1 MTDFSISGVLPKPT
15 LAPTRVRPTESIPDL
30 FTVPKTDIFTAPTK
44 KDVATQQPTV
54 VLPPWEKYAGKSLSD
69 EDILKDP
76 ELMGVVDKS
85 LEAMFGSDDTFV
97 KDVAQTG
104 VALSGG
110 ATGWFKGK
118 SPEDRLEI
126 WNNFN
131 RKFAGGQSVTT
142 LNTAAH
148 IGLASD
154 EDKANI
160 GAGFMLFDQK
170 GNIFTGEG
178 TWSETF
184 DGVFDYAKAVVH
196 DPVTLA
202 SLGVGK
208 ALTAGGT
215 KVASQALKATAMAA
229 FKASLKTGATREVAA
244 QAAKQATRMGFVS
257 LGAKNVVKYS
267 AVDFVA
273 NIGLDIS
280 YQNSLIEVGAQEK
293 YNPMQTGIVALGTL
307 ALPAIIAAT
316 KGLTA
321 LARNARTA
329 SVSKTERGLFEAYV
343 DVQRKFGNLDSN
355 AIEAAVKSRMNLAS
369 LNGPLKTTFQNFKSN
384 INNFVPW
391 SDAKVEAGKV
401 LNKEGIELTAGEAQN
416 LFWKSF
422 IFGDT
427 TGTQPGFA
435 KSVADAGFVYVPR
448 GKDDKIT
455 NFFGDAMSY
464 LDDAVVKEL
473 VTNFEST
480 VGKAFN
486 GTVETA
492 EQLASAFKAR
502 QSLFGSGLF
511 DSKKVKDILG
521 KVDATTGDVI
531 KQLTTEAS
539 EVHPELGK
547 YALSVWK
554 RLVTSHPATVGLNL
568 KGWANLSVL
577 NTASDVVLGGLK
589 LGEASFY
596 KLAGNKGA
604 YEAALN
610 ASKGSILGNIKRGYN
625 LLKFNDT
632 VESAENY
639 LLLKPDLYEKMLST
653 SSGGTEAGNVLKH
666 FNIDPNTAV
675 GKGATYV
682 TEPFVNAAQT
692 IYGVRLQDEF
702 TKLLSFHSA
711 LEQGIIREYGQN
723 FNQFMS
729 KPDAYVEMFSPRFKN
744 NVDSW
749 ALNRTLR
756 ETASKNWSQKE
767 GRGVFLSTAKALEA
781 VSRNPAGGYAI
792 PFGSFM
798 NTALAT
804 LADYAGFNA
813 VKHLTAK
820 SANALGITNY
830 KFDFAEEEGAELI
843 AKGLVG
849 WGAVATY
856 YLPEALEKVEK
867 GLTWNQSE
875 RDDGS
880 IADYTYDF
888 PVSYLM
894 IIAQAA
900 AHGAKDG
907 EVPAPLREEI
917 WNVLGGQTFR
927 QLDDA
932 ARQVYEFV
940 GAVVG
945 GELDD
950 SVRSGLTVLS
960 TLASRILSGTMR
972 PLDPLNQAAI
982 YMSDDYTQI
991 DRKQASSKFLA
1002 QSFRYVDQVFG
1013 GFEAPLQATATRGYN
1028 TIPIDPGKTLGGVRS
1043 VAAPNNIERMLASI
1057 GKAPWQ
1063 AVKWSGDDQVKNFM
1077 DGIIG
1082 PILDAQAEKM
1092 LEEEPNFFE
1101 LPLASREK
1109 RVEEI
1114 TTTSSTIANQV
1125 LEYSFSELGDVISLK
1140 KDLAKINKKDVKRT
1154 MDYLGI
1160 EGDPLSL
1167 TKEDGGLDKLKMLI
1181 YLANNYEE
1189 ILVE

>member
-1 MTDFSISGVLPKPT
+1 MKEFFSDAQSPQPATPV
-15 LAPTRVRPTESIPDL
+15 VPTEPKVKSFYSTKAGI
-30 FTVPKTDIFTAPTK
+30 VPQVEVPAVPTE
-44 KDVATQQPTV
+44 
-54 VLPPWEKYAGKSLSD
+54 VLPPWEKYGGKSLSD

-76 ELMGVVDKS
+76 ELMQVVDNS
-85 LEAMFGSDDTFV
+85 LEAMFGSNDTLA
-97 KDVAQTG
+97 KDVAQTA
-104 VALSGG
+104 VALTGG

-118 SPEDRLEI
+118 APEERLEI

-154 EDKANI
+154 EDKASI

-178 TWSETF
+178 SWGETF
-184 DGVFDYAKAVVH
+184 DGVFDYAKAVIH
-196 DPVTLA
+196 DPVTIA

-208 ALTAGGT
+208 ALTAGGS
-215 KVASQALKATAMAA
+215 KAASLALKATAIAA
-229 FKASLKTGATREVAA
+229 FRATLKSGGTREAA
-244 QAAKQATRMGFVS
+244 ALAARQATRMGYVS
-257 LGAKNVVKYS
+257 LGTKNVAKYS

-273 NIGLDIS
+273 NIGLDVS

-293 YNPMQTGIVALGTL
+293 YSAAQTGIVALGTI
-307 ALPAIIAAT
+307 ALPAIVAGV
-316 KGLTA
+316 KGITS
-321 LARNARTA
+321 LAKSARTA
-329 SVSKTERGLFEAYV
+329 SAKGTQRGLFEAYV
-343 DVQRKFGNLDSN
+343 DVQRKFGGLGND
-355 AIEAAVKSRMNLAS
+355 AIEAAVMNRINLA
-369 LNGPLKTTFQNFKSN
+369 NVNDPLKTTFQNFKNN
-384 INNFVPW
+384 INNFLPW
-391 SDAKVEAGKV
+391 SDAKVEAGKI
-401 LNKEGIELTAGEAQN
+401 LNKDGIELTAGENQN

-427 TGTQPGFA
+427 TGSQKGFA
-435 KSVADAGFVYVPR
+435 QSMADAGFVYVPR
-448 GKDDKIT
+448 AKDDKFS

-464 LDDAVVKEL
+464 LDDSVVKTM
-473 VTNFEST
+473 VADFESGI
-480 VGKAFN
+480 GKAFS
-486 GTVETA
+486 VPIETA
-492 EQLASAFKAR
+492 EQLAAAFKTR
-502 QSLFGSGLF
+502 QSVFGSGLF
-511 DSKKVKDILG
+511 DSKRAQDLIG
-521 KVDATTGDVI
+521 KVDVNAGDLL
-531 KQLTTEAS
+531 KQLEREVTE
-539 EVHPELGK
+539 VRPELGK

-554 RLVTSHPATVGLNL
+554 RLVTSHPATTGLNL
-568 KGWANLSVL
+568 KGWANLSIL

-589 LGEASFY
+589 LGEATVY
-596 KLAGNKGA
+596 KLAGNQGA

-625 LLKFNDT
+625 VLKFNDT
-632 VESAENY
+632 MESAESY
-639 LLLKPDLYEKMLST
+639 LLMKPDLYEKVT
-653 SSGGTEAGNVLKH
+653 AVGSGGTEAGNILKH
-666 FNIDPNTAV
+666 FNIDPNTLV
-675 GKGATYV
+675 GKGAKNI
-682 TEPFVNAAQT
+682 TEPVVNALQT
-692 IYGVRLQDEF
+692 VNGVKLQDEV

-711 LEQGIIREYGQN
+711 LEQGILREYGQN
-723 FNQFMS
+723 YNQFMS
-729 KPDAYVEMFSPRFKN
+729 RPDAFVEMFSPRFKN
-744 NVDSW
+744 NVDAW

-756 ETASKNWSQKE
+756 ETASKSWSQKQ
-767 GRGVFLSTAKALEA
+767 GRGFFLSSAKFLEA

-813 VKHLTAK
+813 VKHLTAR
-820 SANALGITNY
+820 SANALGIANY
-830 KFDFAEEEGAELI
+830 RFDFAEEEGAELI

-849 WGAVATY
+849 WGAVTAY
-856 YLPEALEKVEK
+856 YLPEALKNVEK

-888 PVSYLM
+888 PVSYLR
-894 IIAQAA
+894 IVAQAA
-900 AHGAKDG
+900 AHGVRDG

-945 GELDD
+945 GELDE

-960 TLASRILSGTMR
+960 TLASRVVSGTMR

-1013 GFEAPLQATATRGYN
+1013 GFEAPAQATATRGYDVL
-1028 TIPIDPGKTLGGVRS
+1028 PLDPGKTLGGNRS
-1043 VAAPNNIERMLASI
+1043 ARAPNAIERMLASV

-1063 AVKWSGDDQVKNFM
+1063 AVRWEGDDQVKNFM
-1077 DGIIG
+1077 DGIVG
-1082 PILDAQAEKM
+1082 PILDAQAEKL
-1092 LEEEPNFFE
+1092 LEREPNFFE

-1109 RVEEI
+1109 RLKEV
-1114 TTTSSTIANQV
+1114 TDTSSTLAEQV
-1125 LEYSFSELGDVISLK
+1125 LDYSFSELGDVISLK
-1140 KDLAKINKKDVKRT
+1140 KDLAKLNKKDVKRA
-1154 MDYLGI
+1154 MNYLGI
-1160 EGDPLSL
+1160 EGDPLDL
-1167 TKEDGGLDKLKMLI
+1167 TKEEGGLDKLQMLI
-1181 YLANNYEE
+1181 FFSKNYQEL
-1189 ILVE
+1189 LVE